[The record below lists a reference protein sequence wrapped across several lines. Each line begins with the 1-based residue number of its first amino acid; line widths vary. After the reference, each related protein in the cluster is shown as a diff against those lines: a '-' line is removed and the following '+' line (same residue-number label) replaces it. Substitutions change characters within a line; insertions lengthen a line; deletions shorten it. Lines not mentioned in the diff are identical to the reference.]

1 MSSVMDKVYV
11 FVLFLILTFVFVL
24 MSSANV
30 KSMKKMVRQTYLQL
44 SLWWMVAQKGLKAM
58 PGLFSQG

>member
-11 FVLFLILTFVFVL
+11 FVLFLILNFVFVL